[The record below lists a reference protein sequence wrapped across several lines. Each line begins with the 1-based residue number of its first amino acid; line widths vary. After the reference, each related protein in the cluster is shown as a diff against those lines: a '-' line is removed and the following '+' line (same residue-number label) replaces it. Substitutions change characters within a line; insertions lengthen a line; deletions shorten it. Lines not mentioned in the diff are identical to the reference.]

1 MGKNPVPIPRSQE
14 DKSAWSPPGRVG
26 PRGQEEET
34 LMDEGVRHFLT
45 AVRKEVLVVLLVQL
59 PSEVSHIPLGP

>member
-1 MGKNPVPIPRSQE
+1 
-14 DKSAWSPPGRVG
+14 
-26 PRGQEEET
+26 
-34 LMDEGVRHFLT
+34 MDEGVRHFLT